1 MFSLTEAALSTQPP
15 RYSPNTLER
24 RMMIE
29 LGRFDSIDEA
39 IVQLGNAET
48 TQKVAMAQ
56 QDTVTLANILQVRF
70 YLIIIGN

>member
-1 MFSLTEAALSTQPP
+1 
-15 RYSPNTLER
+15 
-24 RMMIE
+24 MMIE

-56 QDTVTLANILQVRF
+56 QDTVTLANILQVCF

>member
-1 MFSLTEAALSTQPP
+1 
-15 RYSPNTLER
+15 
-24 RMMIE
+24 MMIE

-56 QDTVTLANILQVRF
+56 QDTVTLANILQVS
-70 YLIIIGN
+70 